1 MSDME
6 VEDREEQGLV
16 LLTEVPCRSI
26 DEEQP
31 RIVAT
36 APSPS
41 KSTASTKDISVE
53 EDYDFDL
60 AYGSSRDDEDDEIIP
75 KLKPGQPL
83 MEVQPGIISKI
94 EAADANQDADVDA
107 ARRSKKRKLIGAAV
121 LILLIGIAV
130 GVVIAV
136 SGGKSNDNKDKD
148 IILETPITPE
158 EDDSTPAPSGAPI
171 DPFMAVAARLFFNAA
186 QYPTDESSP
195 SYKAVQFLAE
205 EDTSDRDI
213 AKLGQRY
220 ALVNMF
226 YSLGGAEWTDS
237 LGFLSQDTHECDWN
251 DVAADG
257 LIKGVIC
264 ENADKFV
271 NYISIRKYQHFL
283 LALCRMCIAFG

>member
-1 MSDME
+1 
-6 VEDREEQGLV
+6 
-16 LLTEVPCRSI
+16 
-26 DEEQP
+26 
-31 RIVAT
+31 
-36 APSPS
+36 
-41 KSTASTKDISVE
+41 
-53 EDYDFDL
+53 
-60 AYGSSRDDEDDEIIP
+60 
-75 KLKPGQPL
+75 
-83 MEVQPGIISKI
+83 
-94 EAADANQDADVDA
+94 
-107 ARRSKKRKLIGAAV
+107 
-121 LILLIGIAV
+121 
-130 GVVIAV
+130 
-136 SGGKSNDNKDKD
+136 
-148 IILETPITPE
+148 
-158 EDDSTPAPSGAPI
+158 
-171 DPFMAVAARLFFNAA
+171 LFFNAA

-283 LALCRMCIAFG
+283 LALCIMCIAFGWHSHLLSLLLAMLLQPTTTSLAPFHIMSVTSLSSIILIYPSTPLEASFHGVLSQHRVWNDCHSTRIN